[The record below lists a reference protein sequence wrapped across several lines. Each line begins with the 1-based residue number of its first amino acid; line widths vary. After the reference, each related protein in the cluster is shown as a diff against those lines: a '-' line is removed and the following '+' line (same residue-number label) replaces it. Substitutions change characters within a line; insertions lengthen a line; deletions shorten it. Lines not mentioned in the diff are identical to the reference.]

1 MPRHDPDDVFAD
13 SRMSFGEH
21 IEELRAHLLRAI
33 IGLIA
38 AVAICGGADGVGNI
52 LGNPKIG
59 VGRPMLAIIT
69 APVNEMSSDF
79 FARRNRIGFEKFDDA
94 KGVEPLSDDAAR
106 RLLDRLDSPD
116 ASLRDFSSQERS
128 QLMLLRRKMTLGIP
142 IGPLAEAL
150 GLKPPTDP
158 DKTVEVPV
166 MVSPV
171 EMHLMANQGETL
183 LGLKSYVST
192 LSVTEAM
199 ITYFK
204 VLLLCSA
211 VLASPW
217 ILYQLWSFIAAGLYP
232 SERAVVYRMFW
243 PSVTLFIAG
252 VLMCQFMVLP
262 GAVNALIGFNEWLG
276 LEPDIR
282 LNEWLSLALT
292 LPLVFG
298 ISFQTPLVM
307 VLLNRLGTFS
317 WQDYWARWR
326 GAAMTLA
333 VFAAVI
339 TPTPDMVTMMYLF
352 VPMYSLYLLGI
363 AICKYFPPP
372 HEGVAI
378 DDNAAQV
385 AV

>member
-1 MPRHDPDDVFAD
+1 MPRHDPDDVFAE

-21 IEELRAHLLRAI
+21 IEELRSHLLKAI
-33 IGLIA
+33 IGLII
-38 AVAICGGADGVGNI
+38 AVAFCGIMDGIGEVVGNP
-52 LGNPKIG
+52 NIG
-59 VGRPMLAIIT
+59 VGRPMLAVIT
-69 APVNEMSSDF
+69 APVDEMGRDF
-79 FARRNRIGFEKFDDA
+79 FARRNKIGFGKFDKA
-94 KGVEPLSDDAAR
+94 KDVEPLSPDAADQ
-106 RLLDRLDSPD
+106 LLKRLDSPE
-116 ASLRDFSSQERS
+116 ASLKDFSSKERS
-128 QLMLLRRKMTLGIP
+128 QLMLLRRRMTLGIA

-150 GLKPPTDP
+150 GLKPPPDP
-158 DKTVEVPV
+158 GKVVDLEVLVNPVEVN
-166 MVSPV
+166 
-171 EMHLMANQGETL
+171 LIANQGETL

-243 PSVTLFIAG
+243 PSVVLFVTG
-252 VLMCQFMVLP
+252 VTMCQFLVLP

-282 LNEWLSLALT
+282 LNEWLSLAIT
-292 LPLVFG
+292 LPIVFG

-326 GAAMTLA
+326 GAAMVLA
-333 VFAAVI
+333 IFAAVI

-352 VPMYSLYLLGI
+352 VPMYGLFLLGI

-372 HEGVAI
+372 HEHVAI
-378 DDNAAQV
+378 DDNVAQV

>member
-1 MPRHDPDDVFAD
+1 MPRHDPDDVFAE

-21 IEELRAHLLRAI
+21 IEELRTHLLRAI

-38 AVAICGGADGVGNI
+38 SVGVCGFADGVGNA
-52 LGNPKIG
+52 LNNPKIG
-59 VGRPMLAIIT
+59 VGRPMLGIIT
-69 APVNEMSSDF
+69 APVDEMGRDF
-79 FARRNRIGFEKFDDA
+79 FARRNKVGFSMYAES
-94 KGVEPLSDDAAR
+94 KGVEPLTAEEGQ
-106 RLLDRLDSPD
+106 RLLARLDSPD
-116 ASLRDFSSQERS
+116 ASLGDFSSKERS
-128 QLMLLRRKMTLGIP
+128 QLMQLRRKMTFGFEV
-142 IGPLAEAL
+142 GPLAEAL
-150 GLKPPTDP
+150 GLPPPPDP
-158 DKTVEVPV
+158 KKVVDLQLL
-166 MVSPV
+166 VSPV
-171 EMHLMANQGETL
+171 EVHLIASQGETL

-192 LSVTEAM
+192 LSAQEAM
-199 ITYFK
+199 VTYFK

-217 ILYQLWSFIAAGLYP
+217 ILYQLWAFVAAGLYP

-243 PSVTLFIAG
+243 PSVVLFVSG
-252 VLMCQFMVLP
+252 VLMCQFLVLP
-262 GAVNALIGFNEWLG
+262 GAVKALIGFNEWLG

-326 GAAMTLA
+326 GAAMVLA
-333 VFAAVI
+333 IFAAVI
-339 TPTPDMVTMMYLF
+339 TPTPDVVTMMYLF
-352 VPMYSLYLLGI
+352 VPMYGLYLLGI
-363 AICKYFPPP
+363 GICKYFPPP
-372 HEGVAI
+372 YEAAAI
-378 DDNAAQV
+378 DSAAQV